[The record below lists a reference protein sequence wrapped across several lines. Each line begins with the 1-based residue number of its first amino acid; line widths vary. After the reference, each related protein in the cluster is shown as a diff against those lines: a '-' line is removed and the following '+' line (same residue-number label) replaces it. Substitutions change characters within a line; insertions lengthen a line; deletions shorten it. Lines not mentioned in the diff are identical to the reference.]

1 MGLPNSH
8 VRLIWDG
15 FSGHIRISRSDSP
28 QHNRG
33 MNKLL
38 RILPLLAVLAIGARP
53 AHAETEGGPQSPL
66 RINGFG
72 TFGFTSTHAP
82 DGWYLRRDA
91 AQYPEP
97 RSFALDTDS
106 RLGLQAHYEVNP
118 KLELASQIVLK
129 RRLPGSKPIESVEWL
144 FAAYKPVGEV
154 TIRVGRT
161 NPDLFLL
168 SDYRNVGVA
177 YPWVRPNIELYA
189 GLPLYAMDGADVSY
203 VWNQHD
209 SRWRLKAFAGS
220 VDARATLATS
230 SDQIT
235 FKLRSA
241 GGMTLTHEREG
252 LLFRATLCGARMTAA
267 AKPSTYAALGLLRS
281 LEDHADPAVSAKA
294 RELDQKWGLDTDT
307 AVFAELGVS
316 YDRDDWIWSAEYSR
330 VGVNTG
336 TRDAQ
341 SGYVSLGRRLGDI
354 TVFGMVG
361 RTLSSLGVVSAP
373 DWSSLGGLYQTLGQR
388 VSYGINGS
396 RARQSSLSLGARWD
410 FHDQAALKVQ
420 WDHFWVSENGGG
432 LWVGP
437 SLGAAQPH
445 VLSATVDFTF

>member
-1 MGLPNSH
+1 M
-8 VRLIWDG
+8 
-15 FSGHIRISRSDSP
+15 
-28 QHNRG
+28 
-33 MNKLL
+33 
-38 RILPLLAVLAIGARP
+38 
-53 AHAETEGGPQSPL
+53 
-66 RINGFG
+66 
-72 TFGFTSTHAP
+72 
-82 DGWYLRRDA
+82 
-91 AQYPEP
+91 
-97 RSFALDTDS
+97 
-106 RLGLQAHYEVNP
+106 QAHYEVNP

-241 GGMTLTHEREG
+241 GHDLDARARGLTVPRDP
-252 LLFRATLCGARMTAA
+252 LTSGARMTAA

-294 RELDQKWGLDTDT
+294 RELDQKWGWTP
-307 AVFAELGVS
+307 
-316 YDRDDWIWSAEYSR
+316 
-330 VGVNTG
+330 
-336 TRDAQ
+336 TRR
-341 SGYVSLGRRLGDI
+341 SLPNS
-354 TVFGMVG
+354 V
-361 RTLSSLGVVSAP
+361 
-373 DWSSLGGLYQTLGQR
+373 
-388 VSYGINGS
+388 
-396 RARQSSLSLGARWD
+396 
-410 FHDQAALKVQ
+410 
-420 WDHFWVSENGGG
+420 
-432 LWVGP
+432 
-437 SLGAAQPH
+437 
-445 VLSATVDFTF
+445 